1 MLQKIIT
8 LLAFAVYVI
17 ITFYLIIF
25 LSWLFFPLLLV
36 AIIFFAWRYFQA
48 RRLWNE
54 LLKQQTKTRKRRIHI
69 TSDDS
74 IIDAEYEEIK

>member
-54 LLKQQTKTRKRRIHI
+54 LLKQQTKTGKRRIHI

>member
-17 ITFYLIIF
+17 ITFYLIVF
-25 LSWLFFPLLLV
+25 LSWLFFPLLLIAV
-36 AIIFFAWRYFQA
+36 IFFTWRYFQV

-54 LLKQQTKTRKRRIHI
+54 LLKQQTKTRKKRFHI
-69 TSDDS
+69 ASDDS